1 MSVADLGLRPDSS
14 ESGEGAP
21 GVALSQVMARGR
33 VRGLL
38 ALFGPSFVA
47 AVAYVDPGNFA
58 TNVQSGARFG
68 YQLLWVV
75 VAAGLMA
82 MPIQYLSAKLGIVTG
97 RDLAQICG
105 DRYRTPVRRL
115 LWVQAEL
122 VAAATDLAEFVGA
135 AIGLNLLF
143 GVPVPVAGLI
153 TAFIAFALLALQ
165 TRGFRPYE
173 LAIAGLLAIVA
184 AGFLYQTLRVGP
196 DARGAALGLIPSF
209 GGNDSIVLAAGIVG
223 ATVMPHVVYLHS
235 ALTSS
240 RVLSSN
246 NAERRHVLRFER
258 YDILI
263 ALGLAGL
270 VNAAML
276 VIAAELFH
284 NPAYTGTDSV
294 EQVHAGLGTLVGG
307 GAALAFAVTLLASGL
322 SSSSVGTHSGQVI
335 MSGFLRL
342 RIPLTLRRLLTMLP
356 ALTVLTFGIDPTTA
370 LVFSQVL
377 LSFGI
382 PFAVVPLV
390 RITADRSIMGTFVN
404 RRATTAAV
412 AAIAAVII
420 ALNTYLLFSL
430 ARDITL

>member
-1 MSVADLGLRPDSS
+1 MSVADLALRTKEDP
-14 ESGEGAP
+14 P
-21 GVALSQVMARGR
+21 GVALSQIMARGR
-33 VRGLL
+33 VRGRL
-38 ALFGPSFVA
+38 AMLGPSFVA

-82 MPIQYLSAKLGIVTG
+82 MPVQYLSAKLGIVTG
-97 RDLAQICG
+97 RDLAQVCG
-105 DRYRTPVRRL
+105 DRYRTSVRRL

-143 GVPVPVAGLI
+143 GLPLPAAGLV
-153 TAFIAFALLALQ
+153 TAVIAFGLLGLQ
-165 TRGFRPYE
+165 SRGFRPYE
-173 LAIAGLLAIVA
+173 LAITGLLAIVA

-209 GGNDSIVLAAGIVG
+209 GGNGGIILAAGIVG

-246 NAERRHVLRFER
+246 HAERRRILRFER

-276 VIAAELFH
+276 VIAADLFH
-284 NPAYTGTDSV
+284 NPSYTGTDSV

-335 MSGFLRL
+335 MSGFLRFQ
-342 RIPLTLRRLLTMLP
+342 IPLALRRLLTMLP
-356 ALTVLTFGIDPTTA
+356 ALAVLTFGIAPTTA

-382 PFAVVPLV
+382 PFAVIPLV
-390 RITADRSIMGTFVN
+390 RITSDPAVMGIFVN
-404 RRATTAAV
+404 RRATTTAV
-412 AAIAAVII
+412 TTIAAAII

-430 ARDITL
+430 AKEIAL